1 MINWIVTFLS
11 LFVTDI
17 LYTYYLKAVQK
28 DEAFK
33 ASLWITV
40 IFIVSCVAVI
50 HYTTD
55 RTLMIP
61 AALGAFSG
69 TYVGIKFKKNE
80 TNDR

>member
-1 MINWIVTFLS
+1 MFNWILTFLS

-28 DEAFK
+28 EEALK

-50 HYTTD
+50 NYTSD
-55 RTLMIP
+55 RKLMIP
-61 AALGAFSG
+61 AALGAFTG
-69 TYVGIKFKKNE
+69 TYVGIKYKKK
-80 TNDR
+80 